1 MPTNN
6 NNLLASIDIGTKNIR
21 VLFAMQA
28 DDNTIQIEGY
38 GKSTSKGVREGR
50 IVNLNEVT
58 ESIQDAINQAQ
69 KRSGYTIMTLI
80 SSISDL
86 HLTINNRKGETV
98 IHDEFISQKDIDLAV
113 NSAAIP
119 VPTNKQIIDTIV
131 TRYSIANQDI
141 NQFEKV
147 QNPLNMQAR
156 FLEVKTH
163 NISVSNSAL
172 NSIIEGVRRANK
184 AEIKDFF
191 IESIACS
198 EVILTDELKE
208 RGVVIINIGAGVTSY
223 SIFIDGELTISG
235 IVPLGGNHV
244 TEHICQVFGLDFG
257 VADELKINYGK
268 VESSI
273 SENDKLIPVNVNVQG
288 KVITQY
294 LSSKDLY
301 ETISQ
306 SYTLILEELRLN
318 IFTNNSIKTNQIKS
332 GIILTGGA
340 SDIAELE
347 GLSRRLVHLPV
358 RKGLINRNLVKGNE
372 KILSNSEFSTSIG
385 LLLCSKDQ
393 RELEAV
399 EPINKK
405 ENFGSKMKDLFK
417 KF

>member
-1 MPTNN
+1 
-6 NNLLASIDIGTKNIR
+6 
-21 VLFAMQA
+21 
-28 DDNTIQIEGY
+28 
-38 GKSTSKGVREGR
+38 
-50 IVNLNEVT
+50 
-58 ESIQDAINQAQ
+58 
-69 KRSGYTIMTLI
+69 
-80 SSISDL
+80 
-86 HLTINNRKGETV
+86 
-98 IHDEFISQKDIDLAV
+98 
-113 NSAAIP
+113 
-119 VPTNKQIIDTIV
+119 
-131 TRYSIANQDI
+131 
-141 NQFEKV
+141 
-147 QNPLNMQAR
+147 
-156 FLEVKTH
+156 
-163 NISVSNSAL
+163 
-172 NSIIEGVRRANK
+172 
-184 AEIKDFF
+184 
-191 IESIACS
+191 
-198 EVILTDELKE
+198 
-208 RGVVIINIGAGVTSY
+208 VIINIGAGVTSY
-223 SIFIDGELTISG
+223 SIFIDGELTVSG

-301 ETISQ
+301 EAISQ

-347 GLSRRLVHLPV
+347 GLSRRLFHLPV
-358 RKGLINRNLVKGNE
+358 RKGLVNRNLVKGNE